1 MQSMILTM
9 QDQDHFFGKNG
20 TFAGEGKE
28 NTKTIQYTR
37 QAVKQIWFRQN
48 EPSFNSE

>member
-1 MQSMILTM
+1 M
-9 QDQDHFFGKNG
+9 QDQDHFSEKW

-37 QAVKQIWFRQN
+37 KH
-48 EPSFNSE
+48 